1 MNNKENN
8 LKEQFKQALISTA
21 KVISEDY
28 KIDINKVDRDLSSKK
43 IDFFDVTNLSNKNDF
58 IRLRAETDSGA
69 LKKKF
74 SNKEIFNKNL
84 PKNPSCRTL
93 YNIAEKIR
101 YEVLGGKMLK
111 GIGKNLSENYKEK
124 ISATHKNQLKNK
136 EDIPVAEAFELYMLN
151 KFFNL
156 KLNSESSK
164 ILSFWEKDFNSSI
177 EKHISFLTKN
187 MEDQNNYSLKF
198 SEIFESMDVFSSNNE
213 KNEEEDNEQDNEQNN
228 KSENNDDNKSDG
240 KDKDN
245 KKDDTLN
252 ALDADFDL
260 SDQQKDEQPGDSDSL
275 KENIE
280 NVPQKTNLKN
290 TDQDYKI
297 YTTEFDE
304 IAKAETLEDIKE
316 TQKLRKNLDQQ
327 LVGFQDLITKLA
339 NKLQRQLLAKQNRA
353 WEFDLE
359 EGLLDS
365 SKLTRIIMDPY
376 NSLSFMK
383 EKELDFKDTIVTLL
397 IDNSGSMRGR
407 PITIAALC
415 ADILSRTL
423 ERCSVKVEVLGF
435 TTKNWKGGK
444 SREAW
449 TKGDKPK
456 SPGRL
461 NDLRHIIY
469 KGADTQWRQ
478 AKNNIGLMLKEGLL
492 KENIDGEAISWAFNR
507 IKKRKEERKILMVI
521 SDGAPVDDSTLS
533 VNTGDFLE
541 KHLKKM
547 VKFIETKSDIEILA
561 IGIGHDVSRYYDRA
575 IKITD
580 VHDLGDV
587 MISELSGL
595 FENKKKLN

>member
-228 KSENNDDNKSDG
+228 KSENNDDSKSDG
-240 KDKDN
+240 KDKEN